1 MRLVVADDS
10 ALFREGLCGLLERR
24 GHTIVATAATAPE
37 LSETVRAAT
46 ARGEAPDLVI
56 TDVRMP
62 PTMSDDGLRAAV
74 ELRREFPSLGI
85 MVLSQY
91 VAPAYARE
99 LFHPTAGGDTSGF
112 PANTS
117 ANTSVNTSAD
127 GNGDD
132 APGGLGYLLKDRV
145 ARVADFVRSLEIV
158 GVGGVVVDPDV
169 AAQLM
174 ATTPSLLTELTS
186 REREILELMA
196 RGYAN
201 SAIAAEL
208 YLTGATVSKH
218 VANIFLKLGMQPG
231 EENRRVRAVLAYLTE
246 TSRAG

>member
-99 LFHPTAGGDTSGF
+99 LFHPAAGAGASGSPAITTAD
-112 PANTS
+112 A
-117 ANTSVNTSAD
+117 
-127 GNGDD
+127 NGDD

>member
-24 GHTIVATAATAPE
+24 GHNIVATAATAPE
-37 LSETVRAAT
+37 LNETVRAAT

-99 LFHPTAGGDTSGF
+99 LFHPAAGAGASGSPATTTAD
-112 PANTS
+112 A
-117 ANTSVNTSAD
+117 
-127 GNGDD
+127 NGDD

>member
-37 LSETVRAAT
+37 LNETVRAAT

-99 LFHPTAGGDTSGF
+99 LFHPAAGAGTSGS
-112 PANTS
+112 PAT
-117 ANTSVNTSAD
+117 TTAD
-127 GNGDD
+127 ASGDD